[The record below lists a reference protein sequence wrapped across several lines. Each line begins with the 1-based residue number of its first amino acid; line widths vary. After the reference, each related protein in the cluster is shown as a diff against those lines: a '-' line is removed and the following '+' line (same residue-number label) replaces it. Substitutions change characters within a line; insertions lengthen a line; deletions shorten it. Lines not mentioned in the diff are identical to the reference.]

1 MDSLHI
7 RAKVTLEDVEW
18 VKDPYCALADDSKP
32 NEASKLD
39 IFATEGATIGWFEMV
54 HGLESLKEV
63 FIKLSSFEENVPAP
77 VLGLKNPFLP
87 FLSS

>member
-39 IFATEGATIGWFEMV
+39 IFATEGATIG
-54 HGLESLKEV
+54 
-63 FIKLSSFEENVPAP
+63 
-77 VLGLKNPFLP
+77 
-87 FLSS
+87 